1 MNMEANI
8 KSTPAKLLAWLT
20 GGLSSVI
27 GICWAIITYV
37 FPDPSVFGLGVVN
50 WKNFLSFFAAFVFM
64 MAMMIAMV
72 AWRLPTIPRR
82 MVNFTLAAGLSA
94 GFFVI
99 GMEYAK
105 PSFEFAKAQE
115 RIVEND
121 SPTLFGKRMEM
132 VDSVRISLVNCNF
145 IAQTPSCVFEFNST
159 NKDREVQVRS
169 VSAVFEPDG
178 NNLRLEKTL
187 VGNEELKYGSIE
199 LVRNLNTKV
208 TLIFKQ
214 TRNDLSTIP
223 SVKLVLNGL
232 DNYERVIKFNEVSA
246 AR

>member
-1 MNMEANI
+1 
-8 KSTPAKLLAWLT
+8 
-20 GGLSSVI
+20 
-27 GICWAIITYV
+27 
-37 FPDPSVFGLGVVN
+37 
-50 WKNFLSFFAAFVFM
+50 
-64 MAMMIAMV
+64 
-72 AWRLPTIPRR
+72 
-82 MVNFTLAAGLSA
+82 
-94 GFFVI
+94 
-99 GMEYAK
+99 MEYAK

-115 RIVEND
+115 RVVEND

-132 VDSVRISLVNCNF
+132 VDNVRISLVNCNF

-232 DNYERVIKFNEVSA
+232 DNYERVIKFNEVTA

>member
-1 MNMEANI
+1 MEATLQNA
-8 KSTPAKLLAWLT
+8 PAKLLVWLT
-20 GGLSSVI
+20 GALSTVI
-27 GICWAIITYV
+27 GLCWAVITYV
-37 FPDPSVFGLGVVN
+37 FPDPTVFGLGVVN
-50 WKNFLSFFAAFVFM
+50 WKSVLTVFATFIFM
-64 MAMMIAMV
+64 SALMV
-72 AWRLPTIPRR
+72 SIMTWRLPTFLRR
-82 MVNFTLAAGLSA
+82 TVNLVLAAGLSA

-105 PSFEFAKAQE
+105 PSFEFAQE
-115 RIVEND
+115 QDRIIEND
-121 SPTLFGKRMEM
+121 SPTLLGKRMEM
-132 VDSVRISLVNCNF
+132 VDNMRINLSGCNF
-145 IAQTPSCVFEFNST
+145 VAQTPSCVFEFTST
-159 NKDREVQVRS
+159 NKDREVHVRN

-187 VGNEELKYGSIE
+187 VGNTELKYGSIE

-208 TLIFKQ
+208 TLIFQQ

-232 DNYERVIKFNEVSA
+232 GNYEQVVKFNEVA

>member
-1 MNMEANI
+1 MNMEVTT

-20 GGLSSVI
+20 GALTTVT

-37 FPDPSVFGLGVVN
+37 FPDPTIFGLGVVN

-64 MAMMIAMV
+64 AAMLVAIM
-72 AWRLPTIPRR
+72 AWRLPTPFRR
-82 MVNFTLAAGLSA
+82 IVNFGLAAGLSA
-94 GFFVI
+94 SFFMI

-105 PSFEFAKAQE
+105 PSFEFAQHQT
-115 RIVEND
+115 RVVEND
-121 SPTLFGKRMEM
+121 SPTLLGKRVEM
-132 VDSVRISLVNCNF
+132 VDNVRISLTNCNF

-159 NKDREVQVRS
+159 NKDRKVELQNS
-169 VSAVFEPDG
+169 SAIFEPDG
-178 NNLRLEKTL
+178 NSLRLEKTL
-187 VGNEELKYGSIE
+187 VGNEEVKYGPFE

-223 SVKLVLNGL
+223 SVKLVISGL
-232 DNYERVIKFNEVSA
+232 ENYGQVVKFNEVIA
-246 AR
+246 AQ

>member
-1 MNMEANI
+1 MEATLQT
-8 KSTPAKLLAWLT
+8 TPTKRLAWLT
-20 GGLSSVI
+20 GALSSVI
-27 GICWAIITYV
+27 GLCWAVITYV
-37 FPDPSVFGLGVVN
+37 FPDPTVFGLGVVN
-50 WKNFLSFFAAFVFM
+50 WKSVLIVFATFIFM
-64 MAMMIAMV
+64 AALLVSILT
-72 AWRLPTIPRR
+72 WRLPTFLRR
-82 MVNFTLAAGLSA
+82 SVNFILAAGLSA

-105 PSFEFAKAQE
+105 PSFEFAQNQA
-115 RIVEND
+115 RVVEND
-121 SPTLFGKRMEM
+121 SPTLLGKRVEM
-132 VDSVRISLVNCNF
+132 VDNVRISLLSCNF

-159 NKDREVQVRS
+159 NKDREIQVRS

-178 NNLRLEKTL
+178 NNLRLDKTL
-187 VGNEELKYGSIE
+187 VGNAELQSGNIE

-223 SVKLVLNGL
+223 SVKLVISGL
-232 DNYERVIKFNEVSA
+232 ENYEQVVKFNEVRA

>member
-1 MNMEANI
+1 MEATLQ
-8 KSTPAKLLAWLT
+8 STPTKLLAWLT
-20 GGLSSVI
+20 GALSTVI
-27 GICWAIITYV
+27 GLCWAVITYV
-37 FPDPSVFGLGVVN
+37 FPDPTVFGLGVVN

-64 MAMMIAMV
+64 GALLLSIMT
-72 AWRLPTIPRR
+72 WRLPTFLRR
-82 MVNFTLAAGLSA
+82 TVNLVLAAALSA

-99 GMEYAK
+99 GSEYAK
-105 PSFEFAKAQE
+105 PSFEFAREQD
-115 RIVEND
+115 RIIEND
-121 SPTLFGKRMEM
+121 SPTLLGKRVEM
-132 VDSVRISLVNCNF
+132 VDNVRISLVSCNF

-159 NKDREVQVRS
+159 NKDREIQVRT

-199 LVRNLNTKV
+199 LVRNLSTKV

-223 SVKLVLNGL
+223 SIKLVLSGF
-232 DNYERVIKFNEVSA
+232 DNYERVVKFNEVSA

>member
-1 MNMEANI
+1 MEATT

-20 GGLSSVI
+20 GALSTVI
-27 GICWAIITYV
+27 GICWAIVTYV
-37 FPDPSVFGLGVVN
+37 FPDPSVFGLGFVN
-50 WKNFLSFFAAFVFM
+50 WKNFLSFFAALVF
-64 MAMMIAMV
+64 MIAMLIAIL
-72 AWRLPTIPRR
+72 AWRLPTLPRR
-82 MVNFTLAAGLSA
+82 MVNFILAAGLSA

-105 PSFEFAKAQE
+105 PSFEFAQAQE
-115 RIVEND
+115 RVIEND
-121 SPTLFGKRMEM
+121 SPTLFGKRIEM
-132 VDSVRISLVNCNF
+132 VDNVRISLLNCNF

-169 VSAVFEPDG
+169 DSAVFEPDG
-178 NNLRLEKTL
+178 SNLRLEKTL
-187 VGNEELKYGSIE
+187 VGNEELNTSSIE

-208 TLIFKQ
+208 TLIFRQ
-214 TRNDLSTIP
+214 TRNDLSSIP

-232 DNYERVIKFNEVSA
+232 DNYERVVKFNEITA

>member
-1 MNMEANI
+1 MEANI

-20 GGLSSVI
+20 GALSTVI
-27 GICWAIITYV
+27 GICWAIVTYV
-37 FPDPSVFGLGVVN
+37 FPDPSVFGLGVVS

-64 MAMMIAMV
+64 IAMMIAIL
-72 AWRLPTIPRR
+72 AWRLPALPRR
-82 MVNFTLAAGLSA
+82 MVNFILAASLSA

-105 PSFEFAKAQE
+105 PSFEFAQAQE
-115 RIVEND
+115 RVVEND
-121 SPTLFGKRMEM
+121 SPTLFGKRIEM
-132 VDSVRISLVNCNF
+132 VDNVRISLVNCNF

-159 NKDREVQVRS
+159 NKDREVQVRT

-187 VGNEELKYGSIE
+187 VGNEELTSGSID

-223 SVKLVLNGL
+223 SVRLVLNGL
-232 DNYERVIKFNEVSA
+232 DNYERVIKFNEVTA

>member
-1 MNMEANI
+1 MEATT
-8 KSTPAKLLAWLT
+8 KSTPAKLMAWLT
-20 GGLSSVI
+20 GVLSSVI
-27 GICWAIITYV
+27 GICWAIVTYV
-37 FPDPSVFGLGVVN
+37 FPDPSIFGLGVVN

-64 MAMMIAMV
+64 MAMMIAIF

-115 RIVEND
+115 RVVEND

-132 VDSVRISLVNCNF
+132 VDNVRISLASCNF

-159 NKDREVQVRS
+159 NKDREIQVRS
-169 VSAVFEPDG
+169 ISAVFEPDG
-178 NNLRLEKTL
+178 NNLRLDKTL

-223 SVKLVLNGL
+223 SVKLVISGL
-232 DNYERVIKFNEVSA
+232 DNYERVIKFNEVVA

>member
-1 MNMEANI
+1 MNMEATS
-8 KSTPAKLLAWLT
+8 KSTPAKLLAWMT
-20 GGLSSVI
+20 GALSSVI
-27 GICWAIITYV
+27 GICWAIVTYV
-37 FPDPSVFGLGVVN
+37 FPDPSIFGLGVVN

-64 MAMMIAMV
+64 MAMMIAIF

-82 MVNFTLAAGLSA
+82 MVNFILAAGLSA

-105 PSFEFAKAQE
+105 PSFEFAKAQDLV
-115 RIVEND
+115 VENE
-121 SPTLFGKRMEM
+121 SPTLFGKRIEM
-132 VDSVRISLVNCNF
+132 VDNVRISLLNCNF

-187 VGNEELKYGSIE
+187 VGNEELKSSSIE

-232 DNYERVIKFNEVSA
+232 DNYERVIKFNEVTA

>member
-1 MNMEANI
+1 MEATT
-8 KSTPAKLLAWLT
+8 KSTPAKLMAWLT
-20 GGLSSVI
+20 GVLSSVI
-27 GICWAIITYV
+27 GICWAIVTYV
-37 FPDPSVFGLGVVN
+37 FPDPSIFGLGVVN

-64 MAMMIAMV
+64 MAMMIAIF

-115 RIVEND
+115 RVVEND
-121 SPTLFGKRMEM
+121 SPTLFGKRVEM
-132 VDSVRISLVNCNF
+132 VDNVRISLASCNF

-159 NKDREVQVRS
+159 NKDREIQVRS
-169 VSAVFEPDG
+169 ISAVFEPDG
-178 NNLRLEKTL
+178 NNLRLDKTL

-223 SVKLVLNGL
+223 SVKLVISGL
-232 DNYERVIKFNEVSA
+232 DNYERVIKFNEVVA

>member
-1 MNMEANI
+1 MEAKI
-8 KSTPAKLLAWLT
+8 QKTPTKLLAWLT
-20 GGLSSVI
+20 GALSSVI
-27 GICWAIITYV
+27 GLCWAVITYV

-64 MAMMIAMV
+64 ATLLVSIMT
-72 AWRLPTIPRR
+72 WRLPTFLRR
-82 MVNFTLAAGLSA
+82 SVNLVLAAGLSA

-105 PSFEFAKAQE
+105 PSFEFAREQN

-121 SPTLFGKRMEM
+121 SPTLLGKRMEM
-132 VDSVRISLVNCNF
+132 IDNVRITLESCNF
-145 IAQTPSCVFEFNST
+145 VAQTPSCMFEFTST
-159 NKDREVQVRS
+159 NKDRHISVRN

-187 VGNEELKYGSIE
+187 VGNEELKYGSVE
-199 LVRNLNTKV
+199 LVRNLSTKV

-214 TRNDLSTIP
+214 SRNDLSSIP
-223 SVKLVLNGL
+223 SVKLVLNGFGSH
-232 DNYERVIKFNEVSA
+232 EQVVKFNEIA